1 MTKDKL
7 ISEMIDALRAVPRSV
22 PGFLQPIEGRVL
34 MISTGIRSQLGVKI
48 FGGNLETL
56 QKRCLRSGKTG
67 PCSPRRDGR
76 GCEPGSR
83 ENHGWKSVRTVTPC
97 SRTDSA

>member
-56 QKRCLRSGKTG
+56 QNAAFEVERLVRAVPGATGVAASPDPGKTMGGNPCG
-67 PCSPRRDGR
+67 P
-76 GCEPGSR
+76 
-83 ENHGWKSVRTVTPC
+83 
-97 SRTDSA
+97 